1 MNEKDILKSL
11 ALNFSERKNAAALN
25 KYEVL
30 FNNIVYVNQLFYDL
44 AIKLDDLN
52 KKIEQLIIETDMVND
67 EFNEVTSSKQY
78 FKKIIPRILKND
90 FEILKKFLIVFES
103 DEIDKIDINN
113 VGKLRKEFIDY
124 SNLVTTTRQTLD
136 SMVSDAYQLIM
147 LDAKELNFHVLT
159 SLKSFELYATKSIR
173 HSLFNQEIED
183 ALSEF
188 DNLNYNQRVRGV
200 ESDITKCT
208 KKNFGDKIDYIFTE
222 LNLDNQETLK
232 EELKNLFRFSSEFTH
247 IGYTST
253 LFTSSDS
260 SDIIFG
266 SDIGP
271 YLLSTEN
278 FNELKYEILS
288 TMMRFISEIYL
299 KSISFMVNKVY
310 KREYAIQLSKQIN
323 DYITEVNHFLQ
334 TRNNTYYFFIKEGLK
349 DSDEIIELQC
359 MCGVVKKLEP
369 PHDLAEIYCKGCGS
383 SFNLIEVE
391 GDPGYIMTSMG
402 PIKVIGSDVP
412 EIFEMKFEDRKVLF
426 DNWRELMN
434 SYEEE

>member
-1 MNEKDILKSL
+1 
-11 ALNFSERKNAAALN
+11 
-25 KYEVL
+25 
-30 FNNIVYVNQLFYDL
+30 
-44 AIKLDDLN
+44 
-52 KKIEQLIIETDMVND
+52 
-67 EFNEVTSSKQY
+67 
-78 FKKIIPRILKND
+78 
-90 FEILKKFLIVFES
+90 
-103 DEIDKIDINN
+103 
-113 VGKLRKEFIDY
+113 
-124 SNLVTTTRQTLD
+124 
-136 SMVSDAYQLIM
+136 MVSDAYQLIM

-188 DNLNYNQRVRGV
+188 DNLNYNQRVRGI

-222 LNLDNQETLK
+222 LNLDNQEPLK

-310 KREYAIQLSKQIN
+310 KRKYATQLSKQIN

-359 MCGVVKKLEP
+359 MCGVVEKWEP

-402 PIKVIGSDVP
+402 PVKVIGSDVP
-412 EIFEMKFEDRKVLF
+412 EILK
-426 DNWRELMN
+426 
-434 SYEEE
+434 